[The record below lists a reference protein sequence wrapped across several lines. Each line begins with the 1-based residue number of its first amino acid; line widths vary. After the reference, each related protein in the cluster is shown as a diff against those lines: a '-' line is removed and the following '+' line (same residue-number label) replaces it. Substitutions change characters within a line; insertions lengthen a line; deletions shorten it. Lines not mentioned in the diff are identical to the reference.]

1 VLGDDFDSDDLDV
14 FYSFPGTDAGM
25 TKAIQDYK
33 SPTHKII
40 AFLKKGRDDLRQ
52 KYSDLRVEL
61 RRAQNQV
68 RAVTKSRQNW
78 ELRARSA
85 EVELDKLKKSNAP
98 DGSGHQPPIAKRNR

>member
-1 VLGDDFDSDDLDV
+1 MLGDDFNSYGLDV
-14 FYSFPGTDAGM
+14 FYSFLGMDARM

-52 KYSDLRVEL
+52 KYANLRVEL

-85 EVELDKLKKSNAP
+85 EAELDELKKSNAP
-98 DGSGHQPPIAKRNR
+98 DGSGHQPPITERNR